1 MKRLFFLFL
10 LLVTAVS
17 ILHSQSVLFRTG
29 RFLHHS
35 TGGCIWGPNGSA
47 TSVPLQMTAYNTLH
61 GYTGQYA
68 VSMTESGWPETP
80 WDNEWERW
88 HRIFENKDTVLA
100 DIRPIL
106 LNNKIVV
113 IKSCFPSSSITG
125 IGVPSDTLSPTNKTI
140 YNYKWHWRHL
150 INRMKTRPQNFFV
163 IWTNAPLV
171 AGATNINAA
180 RWSKQFCKWAKDTL
194 AAGLDPVI
202 GSFPQN
208 VYVFDF
214 FSKLTDTTGYMLAM
228 YAASSSDS
236 HPNAAATTLVAPL
249 FVQEIFNHSI
259 AYESIYAGILKMGT
273 EIPSSYSLNQ
283 SYPNPFNPSTK
294 ITFKIPSWEGYGF
307 SRGVGLVSLRIY
319 DITGREVQTL
329 VNEELQPGAYEV
341 TFDGS
346 GLNSGVYFYQL
357 RAGDPAVAGQV
368 FTQTRKMLLIK

>member
-1 MKRLFFLFL
+1 MKTKITLLAIFFFFCANIFPQ
-10 LLVTAVS
+10 T
-17 ILHSQSVLFRTG
+17 VLFRSG

-35 TGGCIWGPNGSA
+35 TGGCIWGPNGSS

-68 VSMTESGWPETP
+68 VTMTESGWPVTP

-88 HRIFENKDTVLA
+88 HRIFENRDTVLA

-106 LNNKIVV
+106 QSNKIVV

-125 IGVPSDTLSPTNKTI
+125 IGSPSDTLSPTNKTI
-140 YNYKWHWRHL
+140 YNYKWHWRHFV
-150 INRMKTRPQNFFV
+150 NRMRTRPQNFFV

-171 AGATNINAA
+171 AGSTNINAA

-202 GSFPQN
+202 GNFPQN
-208 VYVFDF
+208 IYVFDF
-214 FSKLTDTTGYMLAM
+214 FAKLTDTTGYMLPQ

-236 HPNAAATTLVAPL
+236 HPNAAATTLVAPQ

-259 AYESIYAGILKMGT
+259 AYESIYTGLKLVNN
-273 EIPSSYSLNQ
+273 EIPSAYSLSQN
-283 SYPNPFNPSTK
+283 YPNPFNPRTK
-294 ITFKIPSWEGYGF
+294 IEFKIPSWEGYGV
-307 SRGVGLVSLRIY
+307 SRGVGLVILQVF

-329 VNEELQPGAYEV
+329 IKEELQPGTYEV
-341 TFDGS
+341 TLDGS
-346 GLNSGVYFYQL
+346 TLNSGIYFYTL
-357 RAGDPAVAGQV
+357 KAGRYSE
-368 FTQTRKMLLIK
+368 TKKMVLIK